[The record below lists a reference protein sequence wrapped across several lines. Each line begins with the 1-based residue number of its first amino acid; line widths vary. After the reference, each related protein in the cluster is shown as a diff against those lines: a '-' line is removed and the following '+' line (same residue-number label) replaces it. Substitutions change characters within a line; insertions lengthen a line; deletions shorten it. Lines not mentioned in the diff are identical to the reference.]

1 MQLAGFRHSLSSI
14 TNTELAVN
22 IGRMPFDGASGN
34 EQSVSDFL
42 VGETL
47 SQESEEFDLTIGQ
60 GFDERL

>member
-42 VGETL
+42 AGETL
-47 SQESEEFDLTIGQ
+47 SLEGEEFDLTIGQ